1 MASGETEEN
10 NKKNL
15 GQNSRS
21 LGLKPGLFEYEEIFL
36 NSFKKTP
43 LFSSVVQYM
52 GLQSC
57 IKYAHNYMPQ
67 QFIEIELF
75 NVSVMLFN
83 MLMVTLM
90 KSPYSLRPRHQ
101 RVIKVKSITIKSNV
115 ERETVSHMGNCFMQQ
130 DAGLINIVI
139 KFRSVMTMTRCT
151 RSLLHSRLLPTHR
164 STCIV
169 SAFLTITVTPL
180 KVASRVAIVFVINS
194 RMLISPFIPY
204 KC

>member
-57 IKYAHNYMPQ
+57 IKYAHNYMP
-67 QFIEIELF
+67 
-75 NVSVMLFN
+75 
-83 MLMVTLM
+83 
-90 KSPYSLRPRHQ
+90 
-101 RVIKVKSITIKSNV
+101 
-115 ERETVSHMGNCFMQQ
+115 
-130 DAGLINIVI
+130 
-139 KFRSVMTMTRCT
+139 
-151 RSLLHSRLLPTHR
+151 
-164 STCIV
+164 
-169 SAFLTITVTPL
+169 
-180 KVASRVAIVFVINS
+180 
-194 RMLISPFIPY
+194 
-204 KC
+204 